1 MGLEHFTEFR
11 GGKKK
16 SRKHPGQVATVLM
29 QLEHWGKKNKNQ
41 QRHQAKKAETKT
53 FSAPQSNVIWKAF
66 ASSKSQTAGEMRLVC
81 CLVKNNNKMSA
92 LKNVPGTH
100 PDSHCSQVAHV
111 FKQTQAGTSLPA
123 GIFGWSRLSPQ
134 RLTLAR
140 HSSQRL
146 AQGLPFLID
155 VLEILRIF
163 TALC

>member
-1 MGLEHFTEFR
+1 MQLDHWE
-11 GGKKK
+11 KKK
-16 SRKHPGQVATVLM
+16 KTSRVIKQ
-29 QLEHWGKKNKNQ
+29 
-41 QRHQAKKAETKT
+41 KKAGTKT

-66 ASSKSQTAGEMRLVC
+66 ASSKSRTAGEMRLVC

-111 FKQTQAGTSLPA
+111 FRQTQAGTSLPA

-134 RLTLAR
+134 RRTLAR

-146 AQGLPFLID
+146 VQGLPFLID
-155 VLEILRIF
+155 VLEIWRIF